1 MLKVKSNLR
10 VFLCCVAIAFVCL
23 FGYLMFQNFCAE
35 VFIRWG
41 WETRNTVDTLFVNG
55 FWNAFMIVAIAYPVL
70 EELIFR
76 LLLCK
81 LLKATKMADWYVI
94 VISAVIFMVYH
105 WSWSQVA
112 YQLLMGIW
120 LAWIFI
126 KTHQIGW
133 TVLIHFINNAF
144 IITYTYLTGA
154 GNSVFALSALNII
167 LSISLAAVTTV
178 AVILL
183 IKKGIPK
190 YEK

>member
-1 MLKVKSNLR
+1 
-10 VFLCCVAIAFVCL
+10 
-23 FGYLMFQNFCAE
+23 
-35 VFIRWG
+35 
-41 WETRNTVDTLFVNG
+41 
-55 FWNAFMIVAIAYPVL
+55 
-70 EELIFR
+70 
-76 LLLCK
+76 
-81 LLKATKMADWYVI
+81 
-94 VISAVIFMVYH
+94 
-105 WSWSQVA
+105 
-112 YQLLMGIW
+112 MGIW

-133 TVLIHFINNAF
+133 TILIHFINNAF

-183 IKKGIPK
+183 IKKGIPR